1 MAQEFREPY
10 TISSHLARHALLA
23 TDLPLRRLPKLVAH
37 APVRAALVCDCA
49 MAMESLESL
58 QCQSCTGSPAR
69 YAWTHRSLNMRMA
82 VESTQ
87 ISRQPH
93 SCDLS
98 PPGSAVDL
106 SPPGSEVAP
115 K

>member
-23 TDLPLRRLPKLVAH
+23 TDLPLGRLPKLVAH
-37 APVRAALVCDCA
+37 APVRAAPPVRAALVCDCA

-58 QCQSCTGSPAR
+58 ESLQWQSCTGSPALCVQEGYGHVR

-82 VESTQ
+82 AESTQ
-87 ISRQPH
+87 INPN
-93 SCDLS
+93 
-98 PPGSAVDL
+98 
-106 SPPGSEVAP
+106 
-115 K
+115 